1 MIVYLDIS
9 VVEFAPVC
17 KGDSTWTE
25 VSTEVSHYD
34 DGAEGVSVI
43 QRVHLDPLE
52 GQPTDRVETTASE
65 PLATVD
71 VLATR

>member
-1 MIVYLDIS
+1 VIVYLDITVIEYAPS
-9 VVEFAPVC
+9 WTDVE
-17 KGDSTWTE
+17 
-25 VSTEVSHYD
+25 TEVSHYD

-71 VLATR
+71 VLASR

>member
-1 MIVYLDIS
+1 MIVYLDITII
-9 VVEFAPVC
+9 ECAPVR
-17 KGDSTWTE
+17 KGGTE

-71 VLATR
+71 VLASR